1 MLGWTQT
8 KEVASLRLDRWL
20 KVSRLIRRRPIAT
33 NMCWGGRVKLNDVAA
48 KPSAQ
53 VKVGDM
59 VEVNYGRRLLRVR
72 VEMVQESMPP
82 QMAPMMYTVLYEH
95 REPEPLEFYD

>member
-1 MLGWTQT
+1 M
-8 KEVASLRLDRWL
+8 RLDRWL

-33 NMCWGGRVKLNDVAA
+33 NMCWGGRVKLNDVPA
-48 KPSAQ
+48 KPSAH
-53 VKVGDM
+53 VKVGD
-59 VEVNYGRRLLRVR
+59 VIEVNYGRRLLRVQ

-82 QMAPMMYTVLYEH
+82 QLAPMMYKVLYEH